1 MALPVIL
8 VNSTGGSDSAASGAG
23 PATALT
29 GTSASYSTATV
40 TLDGSPDL
48 TNVATDGSHVLY
60 LVTSSSTRF
69 FKITAKDN
77 GAKTVTVTPNPAGTS
92 SGLTWAIGGKRAS
105 IGSTSSR
112 LLFEQAASANGDLMP
127 GWTIEMQSGHTE
139 TITSRITWR
148 RSGDTTSGPCLLRG
162 EAGGTRPVLTAN
174 FDDILFN
181 VRNGYQQMRFFEAVH
196 TGSATAATFV
206 DMGGST
212 GPGALFDDIK
222 LITGWRKGFNQ
233 LVGCTVIGCTIGNT
247 SNDAISNTASTDGTR
262 FINNYIYSAGAAGIV
277 LNGVAGIQVVVGNI
291 ISGCT
296 TQGIQDNC
304 ARGDQ
309 SGGVYIAHND
319 INSCGGSTISGY
331 VRTASASN
339 GCISSLVLLN
349 NYFRNNGKYGI
360 EFLTSGTTE
369 ALLLAN
375 GTVIRGNAYH
385 NNTTGTISISNVES
399 GAVTGADPDNASYG
413 TGGDFSKGSSFAG
426 KAAGYPSSFIG
437 GSSAT
442 RSYADIGAA
451 QRQESGGSSGGVVV
465 PNLIYGAE
473 GLRVFA

>member
-8 VNSTGGSDSAASGAG
+8 VHSSGSDTAASGAG
-23 PATALT
+23 PSTALT
-29 GTSASYSTATV
+29 GTAASYATATV

-77 GAKTVTVTPNPAGTS
+77 SAKTVTVTPNPAGTS

-105 IGSTSSR
+105 INSTSSR
-112 LLFEQAASANGDLMP
+112 LLFEQAASANGDALP
-127 GWTIEMQSGHTE
+127 GWTIELSSGHTE

-148 RSGDTTSGPCLLRG
+148 RSGDTTSGPILLRG

-174 FDDILFN
+174 FDDICFN
-181 VRNGYQQMRFFEAVH
+181 VRNGYQQMRFIEFVH
-196 TGSATAATFV
+196 TGTATAATAI

-212 GPGALFDDIK
+212 GPGALFDDLK
-222 LITGWRKGFNQ
+222 MITGWRKGFNQ
-233 LVGCTVIGCTIGNT
+233 VIGCTIIGCTIGNT
-247 SNDAISNTASTDGTR
+247 SNDAISNTNSTDGTR

-277 LNGVAGIQVVVGNI
+277 LNGAAGVQVVTGNI

-304 ARGDQ
+304 SRGDQ
-309 SGGVYIAHND
+309 SGGVVIANND
-319 INSCGGSTISGY
+319 INACGGSTISGY
-331 VRTASASN
+331 VRTTSASN
-339 GCISSLVLLN
+339 GSISSLVLVN
-349 NYFRNNGKYGI
+349 NYFRSNGKYGI
-360 EFLTSGTTE
+360 EFLTSGITE

-375 GTVIRGNAYH
+375 GTVIRGNGYY

-399 GAVTGADPDNASYG
+399 GAVTGADPQNASYG
-413 TGGDFSKGSSFAG
+413 TSGDFSKGSSFTG
-426 KAAGYPSSFIG
+426 KGAGYPTGYIG

-442 RSYADIGAA
+442 NSYVDIGAA
-451 QRQESGGSSGGVVV
+451 QRQESGGAAGMLYIGGMSGGF
-465 PNLIYGAE
+465 E
-473 GLRVFA
+473 